1 MTPGRRLLLI
11 GAALAVVALVV
22 PLAVVVAIALA
33 VAGATVV
40 DALIAR
46 RPPLLTREAPT
57 IISRGVTA
65 RLRVDGTPV
74 PGTSLRVRQP
84 VPAGMS
90 VEPWDAGSRLDADIV
105 GRRRGRFPLPPA
117 VARATGPLGLA
128 RWDHRAAGEGALA
141 VYPDLVKARRLAS
154 TVRQGR
160 LRGEGRLTRG
170 PLGLGTE
177 FEAVRDYNPDDDIRQ
192 VNWRATARVGR
203 PMSNQYRVDQDRD
216 VVCMIDMGRLM
227 TAPVGD
233 HTRLDIALD
242 ACTAVAMVA
251 DEVGDRCGCVAF
263 DRQVRRRVTPRR
275 AGGRAVIDATFD
287 LVPSTLDSDYELAFR
302 LVAGA
307 KRALVLVL
315 TDLLDEAAARSLTS
329 AVPVLARRHAVV
341 VASVADPDIDAL
353 AAAPPSTAAD
363 VYAAAV
369 ALEMQAGRAAVAATL
384 TAAGATV
391 VEAPPDSLSWACVT
405 AYLRQK
411 RRARL

>member
-1 MTPGRRLLLI
+1 
-11 GAALAVVALVV
+11 V
-22 PLAVVVAIALA
+22 
-33 VAGATVV
+33 
-40 DALIAR
+40 IAR
-46 RPPLLTREAPT
+46 RRPELTREAPT
-57 IISRGVTA
+57 IVSRGIPA
-65 RLRVDGTPV
+65 RVRIESQAA
-74 PGTSLRVRQP
+74 PGTSIRVRQP
-84 VPAGMS
+84 VPAGLT
-90 VEPWDAGSRLDADIV
+90 VTPWDADGALDAEIT
-105 GRRRGRFPLPPA
+105 GRRRGRFPFPPA

-128 RWDHRAAGEGALA
+128 RWDHRGEGAAEVA
-141 VYPDLVKARRLAS
+141 VYPDLVTARRLAS

-216 VVCMIDMGRLM
+216 VVCMIDTGRLM
-227 TAPVGD
+227 QTPVGD
-233 HTRLDIALD
+233 RTRLDIALD

-263 DRQVRRRVTPRR
+263 DRDVRRRVAPRR
-275 AGGRAVIDATFD
+275 AGGRAVVDATFD
-287 LVPSTLDSDYELAFR
+287 LAPSALDSDYELAFR
-302 LVAGA
+302 IVAGA

-341 VASVADPDIDAL
+341 VASVADPDITAL
-353 AAAPPSTAAD
+353 ARAVPSTTAD
-363 VYAAAV
+363 VYAASIAV
-369 ALEMQAGRAAVAATL
+369 DMLAARASVAANL
-384 TAAGATV
+384 TAAGAVV
-391 VEAPPDSLSWACVT
+391 VEAPPDGLSWACVT